1 MDNQKLF
8 DNTQEL
14 VNLKKINSFD
24 LFVLSLK
31 RFTLSKQ
38 RMKILGVLFI
48 IIFLTQKF
56 LIYPTT
62 SAISVIADIAVNI
75 NYVII
80 PIFAVIITGYS
91 IFQALSNGST
101 LIRLI
106 AVKHEEQLDKFST
119 YNVYFYGLSIFYLG
133 ITIMN
138 LLLLVTFKY
147 LPVDWCLSFFS
158 KLTNEYIAAVLISL
172 YLVIILYF
180 LIEIKSFIYNLF
192 QIFTTNAAESSI
204 QYLVNDEKEKNE

>member
-1 MDNQKLF
+1 MNNQKLF

-14 VNLKKINSFD
+14 VNLKNLNSFE
-24 LFVLSLK
+24 LFLLSLK
-31 RFTLSKQ
+31 RFPLSKQ
-38 RMKILGVLFI
+38 RIKILGVLFI

-56 LIYPTT
+56 LIYPTA
-62 SAISVIADIAVNI
+62 SAISVIADITVNL

-133 ITIMN
+133 ITILN

-147 LPVDWCLSFFS
+147 LPTNWCLSFFS

-204 QYLVNDEKEKNE
+204 QYLVNDEKGKNE